1 MNKTVERQLN
11 YKRILNERGDYSQ
24 DLIIE
29 AKIQNELYW
38 HIDNE
43 ILEIRAWNKEFD
55 RTRNNPSEPQKMRT
69 TTITRAIEPE
79 FDEYSWGE
87 LEIKESVEITYWE

>member
-1 MNKTVERQLN
+1 MNKTVERRLN

-24 DLIIE
+24 DEIID

-55 RTRNNPSEPQKMRT
+55 RTRNNPRELPKART
-69 TTITRAIEPE
+69 TTITRPIEPLH
-79 FDEYSWGE
+79 DEYSSD
-87 LEIKESVEITYWE
+87 EIMREPVEITYWE